1 MPSHLWEGANF
12 FKLGNIMNFIYRS
25 CSFVVAASFLA
36 FPVFSAEEGESASNS
51 LDEVIVTARKREE
64 SLLSISESVSAISG
78 DAIDRQN
85 IKGLDKVGLLTPNL
99 NLAMRADG
107 YPNVSMRGIGAFG
120 LTQGVGFYLDDV
132 QLFSDASSRFGD
144 LERIEVLK
152 GPQGTLYGGSNIGGA
167 IKFVSKRPT
176 VGDDSGRV
184 KLQIGDRGVKDTEV
198 SLNRDLNDGWAMRVF
213 AYSREDDGFLT
224 NPNSDNIDNQPVD
237 AGAYEESGIRIAI
250 AGQLADNLSL
260 YASVRQNDYEG
271 PVNAWARELGTPG
284 NFTYPK
290 LLDTGRN
297 SSRDAETT
305 GVHFEL
311 NWEMDGY
318 DLTSITSYTDTES
331 TRVTDVDLTQFWYF
345 NTSRPEEM
353 QITTQEVRLTSTT
366 DSNLQW
372 IAGVYISNYDRDM
385 NSFLTFGPCAFTGTL
400 ATDCGEGFS
409 MPFEVTN
416 EENTHR
422 AVFGNV
428 SYEDGDWRYD
438 LGLRADKWEEDESNL
453 DAATNGGIHQS
464 SISDTEILPRF
475 SITRNYENSIA
486 YFTSSQGYEPGGL
499 NQAAP
504 YTDAAGNRL
513 LASFNKEEATQHELG
528 WKGTILDGRGTASF
542 AYFDIDYKD
551 RAFQV
556 VAPNPGGPGL
566 IEYVYNVGDTEQDG
580 VEVEFALKASENLT
594 LTLASAWLN
603 AKFVEGTVLP
613 DGTDLSGQT
622 PSNSISQSTM
632 ITSSYARTLNSGT
645 DFTFDMQWSFN
656 GQGISMPPTNPLKN
670 PSHDVLNIQVG
681 FSNGPWDFQ
690 ITMDNVLGEDYYTDL
705 EVFPNLSND
714 QAVIGD
720 TFIIGTFG
728 APKLTQASL
737 TYNF

>member
-1 MPSHLWEGANF
+1 MGRIMRFN
-12 FKLGNIMNFIYRS
+12 KLAVGVTS
-25 CSFVVAASFLA
+25 VLSLLA
-36 FPVFSAEEGESASNS
+36 FPVISIAEEGDSVNLIE
-51 LDEVIVTARKREE
+51 EITVTARKREE
-64 SLLSISESVSAISG
+64 TVLSISESVTAISG
-78 DAIDRQN
+78 SDIDKQN
-85 IKGLDKVGLLTPNL
+85 IKGLDKIGLLVPNL

-144 LERIEVLK
+144 LDRIEVLK

-176 VGDDSGRV
+176 LGDNSGRV
-184 KLQIGDRGVKDTEV
+184 KLQTGNQGIQDVEASYNT
-198 SLNRDLNDGWAMRVF
+198 DLNDTWAMRVF

-224 NPNSDNIDNQPVD
+224 NPNSDNIDNQPAD
-237 AGAYEESGIRIAI
+237 AGAYEESGIRVSV
-250 AGQLADNLSL
+250 AGQLADNLSV
-260 YASVRQNDYEG
+260 YASVRQNEYDG

-290 LLDTGRN
+290 ILDTGRN

-305 GVHFEL
+305 GMHLEL
-311 NWEMDGY
+311 NWEMDGF

-345 NTSRPEEM
+345 NTTRPEEM
-353 QITTQEVRLTSTT
+353 EVTTQEVRLTSTT
-366 DSNLQW
+366 DSDLQW
-372 IAGVYISNYDRDM
+372 IIGAYASSYERVM
-385 NSFLTFGPCAFTGTL
+385 NSFLTFGPDAIGIG
-400 ATDCGEGFS
+400 AVFS

-422 AVFGNV
+422 AVFGNL
-428 SYEDGDWRYD
+428 SYETGDWRYD
-438 LGLRADKWEEDESNL
+438 LGLRVDKWEEDESNL
-453 DAATNGGIHQS
+453 DAETNGGIHQS
-464 SISDTEILPRF
+464 SIDDTEMLPRF

-486 YFTSSQGYEPGGL
+486 YFTSSQGYEPGGI

-603 AKFVEGTVLP
+603 AEFVDGTILP

-632 ITSSYARTLNSGT
+632 ITSSYARTLSSGT

-670 PSHDVLNIQVG
+670 PSHEVLNLQFG
-681 FSNGPWDFQ
+681 FSNGPWDLD
-690 ITMDNVLGEDYYTDL
+690 ITLDNALGEDYYTDL

-714 QAVIGD
+714 QATIGD

-728 APKLTQASL
+728 TPKLTQASL